1 MSNQRDYE
9 FRTRL
14 GIQQYDVILTKE
26 QWVLTKIRSS
36 FEGENTPIQYN
47 VLVCD
52 LHFHD
57 YSLQYK
63 LIKMDIATERL
74 LTE

>member
-1 MSNQRDYE
+1 MS
-9 FRTRL
+9 
-14 GIQQYDVILTKE
+14 
-26 QWVLTKIRSS
+26 
-36 FEGENTPIQYN
+36 IQYN
-47 VLVCD
+47 VLGCD